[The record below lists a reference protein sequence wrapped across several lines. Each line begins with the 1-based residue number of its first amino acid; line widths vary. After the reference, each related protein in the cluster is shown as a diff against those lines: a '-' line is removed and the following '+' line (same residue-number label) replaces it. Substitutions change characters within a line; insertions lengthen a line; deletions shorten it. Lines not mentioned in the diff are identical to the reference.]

1 MKVDFYKPKK
11 DAWSVAILPFIAF
24 SKLSTDCFLMVGWL
38 LWAFEISWIKKEE

>member
-24 SKLSTDCFLMVGWL
+24 SKLSTERYLMVDWL
-38 LWAFEISWIKKEE
+38 L